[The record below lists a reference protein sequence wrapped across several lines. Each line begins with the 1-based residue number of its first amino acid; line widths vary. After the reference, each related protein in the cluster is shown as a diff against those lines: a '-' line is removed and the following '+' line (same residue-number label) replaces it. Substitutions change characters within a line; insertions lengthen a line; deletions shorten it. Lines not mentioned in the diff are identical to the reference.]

1 MLNSNLLRAAMAER
15 GFSQAQLAQA
25 IGISENSM
33 SRKLNGKREFRLS
46 EVVAITEVLGLK
58 EPQLIF
64 LPRSSQICNYV
75 QDYARPRMGTH
86 GDADK
91 EG

>member
-64 LPRSSQICNYV
+64 LSRSSPICNYV
-75 QDYARPRMGTH
+75 QDDARLRMGVQ